1 MKYLLIE
8 PINKSPYPPLGLMRI
23 ATMLQSLDKDAEI
36 IEHSSDD
43 LSQLPLDID
52 EIYITTLFTW
62 EIPKVKAVI
71 KDLREK
77 YPEVKIHIG
86 GIAATIAKE
95 EFIDFIQN
103 MELHTKLHPIA
114 ENMPPDYTKTFGRK
128 LKTSLTSVTR
138 GCVRNCKFCFVPN
151 MEGRINY
158 RKNWEQDIS
167 DKFSRITFWDNNFLA
182 IPTFEQLVAKISTYN
197 KTVDFNQG
205 LDAYYFTD
213 EKAKILTSLKL
224 DCLRFAFDVKEKE
237 KYVVKAINNA
247 HKYYNGEVS
256 CYVLYGFNDTPE
268 ELYYRINILNEL
280 GAFAYPM
287 RYRSN
292 LAVKTR
298 PIPDGWTKEVIRGF
312 ELTLHFYYRKGMIS
326 AKREPF
332 IDMYGKTPEEFI
344 KKMEDIYYYDL
355 SLRKKQIG

>member
-23 ATMLQSLDKDAEI
+23 STMLQRLDKDAI
-36 IEHSSDD
+36 ITEHNNDD
-43 LSQLPLDID
+43 LSLLQQDID

-62 EIPKVKAVI
+62 EIPKVKSVI
-71 KDLREK
+71 KDLRNK
-77 YPEVKIHIG
+77 YPKSKIHIG
-86 GIAATIAKE
+86 GIAITIAKE
-95 EFIDFIQN
+95 EFIDLIPN
-103 MELHTKLHPIA
+103 MELHIGLHPVA

-128 LKTSLTSVTR
+128 LKTSLTSITR
-138 GCVRNCKFCFVPN
+138 GCVRNCPFCFVPT
-151 MEGRINY
+151 MEGKICY
-158 RKNWEQDIS
+158 RGNWEQDIS

-182 IPTFEQLVAKISTYN
+182 IPKFEQLVEKISTYN
-197 KTVDFNQG
+197 KIVDFNQG
-205 LDAYYFTD
+205 LDAAYFTD
-213 EKAKILTSLKL
+213 ERAKLLTSLRL
-224 DCLRFAFDVKEKE
+224 DCLRFAFDLKEKE

-268 ELYYRINILNEL
+268 QLYYRINILNEL
-280 GAFAYPM
+280 GAFSYPM

-292 LAVKTR
+292 LAVKKR
-298 PIPDGWTKEVIRGF
+298 IIPVGWSKEVMRGF

-326 AKREPF
+326 AKREAF
-332 IDMYGKTPEEFI
+332 IDIYGKTPEEFI

-355 SLRKKQIG
+355 NLRKKQIG